1 MKQRIMNHASILVVL
16 SVLLTF
22 IAASAVMYER
32 LNNYMRQGV
41 RDEALYIRAAMEQ
54 VGDRFLTEE
63 IGSLTSSRITLLDA
77 DGEVLYDSNADVE
90 ELKNH
95 SDRPE
100 IQEAFA
106 DGEAEEVRYSETLS
120 ERTYYYA
127 LCLEDGK
134 ILRVAR
140 TAESAVLTLLSSF
153 TLLGGLVVVI
163 LVLAFFLVQKQT
175 KDLIAP
181 INELDLENPLKEV
194 RYEELRP
201 LLMRVDK
208 QNKQIASQV
217 EELKAAEAM
226 RREFSA
232 NVSHELKT
240 PLMSISGYAELMM
253 NGMVRP
259 EDVPE
264 FSGRIYHEATRL
276 SSLVADIIQLSRMD
290 GAASDMPFENVD
302 ICELGEDIVTH
313 LTPAADKKHISLS
326 FSGEEATVCGVR
338 QILYEMFYNLADNA
352 IRYTDEGGEVC
363 IAIGHTGNHIFY
375 QVRDN
380 GIGIS
385 KEEQGRIFERFYRV
399 DKSHSRQTGGTG
411 LGLSIV
417 KHGAALHK
425 ANIYLDS
432 TPGEGTKIELVF

>member
-1 MKQRIMNHASILVVL
+1 M
-16 SVLLTF
+16 
-22 IAASAVMYER
+22 
-32 LNNYMRQGV
+32 
-41 RDEALYIRAAMEQ
+41 RDEALYIQAAMEQ
-54 VGDRFLTEE
+54 MGESFLTDE
-63 IGSLTSSRITLLDA
+63 IGSLTSSRITLLDEA
-77 DGEVLYDSNADVE
+77 GKVLYDSNADVE
-90 ELKNH
+90 ELTNH

-100 IQEAFA
+100 IREAFT

-127 LCLEDGK
+127 LRLADGK

-153 TLLGGLVVVI
+153 TLLGGLVIVI
-163 LVLAFFLVQKQT
+163 LVLEFFLVQKQT
-175 KDLIAP
+175 RDLIAP

-201 LLMRVDK
+201 LLMRVDR
-208 QNKQIASQV
+208 QNKQIARQV

-313 LTPAADKKHISLS
+313 LTPAADKKQISLA
-326 FSGEEATVCGVR
+326 FSGEEATVYGVR

-352 IRYTDEGGEVC
+352 IRYTGEGGEVHFHR
-363 IAIGHTGNHIFY
+363 A
-375 QVRDN
+375 
-380 GIGIS
+380 
-385 KEEQGRIFERFYRV
+385 YR
-399 DKSHSRQTGGTG
+399 KSYFLSGMRQWDRNFQRRAGTDFRAFLPRG
-411 LGLSIV
+411 QKSFPPDRR
-417 KHGAALHK
+417 HGPGAFHCEARAALHK
-425 ANIYLDS
+425 ADIYLDS
-432 TPGEGTKIELVF
+432 APGEGTKIELVF

>member
-163 LVLAFFLVQKQT
+163 LVLEFFLVQKQT

-326 FSGEEATVCGVR
+326 FSGRKPRFAECGR
-338 QILYEMFYNLADNA
+338 FSMRCFTIWQTMPSA
-352 IRYTDEGGEVC
+352 IRTRAVRSALPLGIQGITFFIRYVTMELEFPKKSRGGFLSV
-363 IAIGHTGNHIFY
+363 
-375 QVRDN
+375 
-380 GIGIS
+380 
-385 KEEQGRIFERFYRV
+385 
-399 DKSHSRQTGGTG
+399 
-411 LGLSIV
+411 SIV
-417 KHGAALHK
+417 WTRA
-425 ANIYLDS
+425 I
-432 TPGEGTKIELVF
+432 PGKPAVPVLGFPL